1 MCVQETKNS
10 HQLTHKTQE
19 ESTKVFR
26 DIENLTSTKKNTQGQ
41 SGLKEQANEKDRQ
54 LMKNYYENRLNKQKT
69 EYEE

>member
-26 DIENLTSTKKNTQGQ
+26 DIENLTSTKKNTQG
-41 SGLKEQANEKDRQ
+41 
-54 LMKNYYENRLNKQKT
+54 
-69 EYEE
+69 